1 MRIKDTEQV
10 QEVTKD
16 LMIPVGNTDT
26 DDARHITLEQIKEYS
41 NVDVQQNIVTL
52 SEQTQQ
58 GLEYLGNAVDQLQVN
73 LSNTETWTF
82 ELEDGTIITKE
93 IVVK

>member
-26 DDARHITLEQIKEYS
+26 DDARHITLSDIKDFTNEQ
-41 NVDVQQNIVTL
+41 V
-52 SEQTQQ
+52 QQ
-58 GLEYLGNAVDQLQVN
+58 GLDYLGDNLDTLTIAVN
-73 LSNTETWTF
+73 EINNNTEVWSF
-82 ELEDGTIITKE
+82 ELESGETINKKILIQK
-93 IVVK
+93 

>member
-1 MRIKDTEQV
+1 MKIKDTEQV

>member
-26 DDARHITLEQIKEYS
+26 DDARHITLSDIKDFTNEQ
-41 NVDVQQNIVTL
+41 V
-52 SEQTQQ
+52 QQ

-93 IVVK
+93 ILVK

>member
-1 MRIKDTEQV
+1 MRIKDTEKV

-26 DDARHITLEQIKEYS
+26 DDARHITLSDIKDFS
-41 NVDVQQNIVTL
+41 TTDVQQ
-52 SEQTQQ
+52 
-58 GLEYLGNAVDQLQVN
+58 GLQYLGDTLDTLNVAVN
-73 LSNTETWTF
+73 NTETWTF